1 MSPLPLAYS
10 MRDYELWAEFVPLIL
25 DAAYEATLA
34 AAVQNEQATGNNK
47 VYLTL
52 LGDGAFGSPD
62 EWIMDAIRNALLAY
76 QGSGLQV
83 GIVSHSQSNESVRG
97 LVNLI

>member
-1 MSPLPLAYS
+1 
-10 MRDYELWAEFVPLIL
+10 MRDYELWAEFAPLIL
-25 DAAYEATLA
+25 DAAYEATLV

-62 EWIMDAIRNALLAY
+62 EWIMDAIRNGLLTYRDAD
-76 QGSGLQV
+76 LKV
-83 GIVSHSQSNESVRG
+83 MIVSYSRSKAQVMT
-97 LVNLI
+97 LVQKINYAS

>member
-1 MSPLPLAYS
+1 

-25 DAAYEATLA
+25 DAAYEATLV

-62 EWIMDAIRNALLAY
+62 EWIMDAIRNGLLTYRDAD
-76 QGSGLQV
+76 LKV
-83 GIVSHSQSNESVRG
+83 MIVSYSRSKAQVMT
-97 LVNLI
+97 LVQKINYAS

>member
-1 MSPLPLAYS
+1 MH
-10 MRDYELWAEFVPLIL
+10 DDELWTEFAQLIL

-76 QGSGLQV
+76 RDADLKV
-83 GIVSHSQSNESVRG
+83 MIVSYSRSKAQVMT
-97 LVNLI
+97 LVQKINNVS